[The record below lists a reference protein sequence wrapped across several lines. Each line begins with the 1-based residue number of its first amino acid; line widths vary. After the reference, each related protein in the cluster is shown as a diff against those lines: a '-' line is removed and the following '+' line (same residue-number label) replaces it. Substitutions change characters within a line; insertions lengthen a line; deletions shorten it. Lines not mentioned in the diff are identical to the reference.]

1 MSTTNWLEL
10 VAVLVLLA
18 VSTPILGNYMA
29 KIYGKGAAPGDRFF
43 LPIERVI
50 YRVSGLDPESEQRW
64 STYVISLLVFTFVG
78 VVFSYGILRLQ
89 GHLPLNPNHNK
100 GVKPPLA
107 FNTAVSFSTNTNWQ
121 NYAGEST
128 MSHLSQMLALVWHQ
142 FISAAVGMALAAAFI
157 RALVYRGRRTLGNFW
172 VDTVRSTTRLL
183 LPISFVA
190 AVVFMSQG
198 TIQNFHANT
207 TAQTVAVQ
215 SVDAKGNTTMTQSVP
230 GGPVAS
236 MLPIEGLGDN
246 GGGFF
251 NANGAHPFQIPNP
264 ISSVLYIWLLLMIP
278 FAVPWT
284 FGKMIGSLRQ
294 GMVVLTAM
302 FVLFMIGLSI
312 VIGAEGRGNPKLNP
326 AGVGVTQAAT
336 ANHLGGNLEG
346 KDVRLGVGL
355 SVIDANA
362 ITSTSTG
369 TTNSAHDSYTPIGGT
384 VPLFQIM
391 LGEVDPGGTG
401 TGLYGMLI
409 MVFISVFIAGLMVG
423 RTPEYLGKKIQAS
436 EVKLTALYILVLPF
450 TVLILAGTAVLLPHA
465 LNSLGTAGPSAGS
478 GPPHGLTEITYAY
491 ASGAHNNGSAF
502 AGLNGNTLW
511 WNTTLGLNMLV
522 GRFALIIPALAI
534 AGSLVRKQPVPATS
548 GTLRTDT
555 PLFTVMLMLVTVI
568 VTGLTYFPVLALG
581 PLAEHFTGRF

>member
-1 MSTTNWLEL
+1 MSTTNWIEL
-10 VAVLVLLA
+10 IFVVVLLIL
-18 VSTPILGNYMA
+18 STPLLGSYMA
-29 KIYGKGAAPGDRFF
+29 KVYGGGKAPGDRFF
-43 LPIERVI
+43 LPIENAV

-64 STYVISLLVFTFVG
+64 STYVISLLVFTAVG
-78 VVFSYGILRLQ
+78 IGFSYAILRLQ
-89 GHLPLNPNHNK
+89 SHLPLNPNHQPA
-100 GVKPPLA
+100 VKAPLA
-107 FNTAVSFSTNTNWQ
+107 FNTATSFGTNTNWQ
-121 NYAGEST
+121 NYSGEST
-128 MSHLSQMLALVWHQ
+128 LSHLSQMLALVWHQ
-142 FISAAVGMALAAAFI
+142 FISAAVGMALASAFI
-157 RALVYRGRRTLGNFW
+157 RALVRRGRTTLGNFW
-172 VDTVRSTTRLL
+172 VDTVRSTTRIL

-190 AVVFMSQG
+190 AMIFLSQG
-198 TIQNFHANT
+198 TIQNLHANKT
-207 TAQTVAVQ
+207 VNTVAVQ
-215 SVDAKGNTTMTQSVP
+215 SVDSKGNVTATQAVP

-278 FAVPWT
+278 FAFPWT
-284 FGKMIGSLRQ
+284 FGKMIGSMRQ
-294 GMVVLTAM
+294 GAVVLTAM
-302 FVLFMIGLSI
+302 SVLFAIGLLI
-312 VIGAEGRGNPKLNP
+312 AVGAEGLGNPKLNP
-326 AGVGVTQAAT
+326 GGVTQAAT
-336 ANHLGGNLEG
+336 STHPGGNLEG
-346 KDVRLGVGL
+346 KDMRLGVGL
-355 SVIDANA
+355 SAIDANS
-362 ITSTSTG
+362 ITATSTG
-369 TTNSAHDSYTPIGGT
+369 TTNSAHDSFTPIGGS

-423 RTPEYLGKKIQAS
+423 RTPEYLGKKIQGP

-450 TVLILAGTAVLLPHA
+450 TVLILAGASVLLPHA
-465 LNSLGTAGPSAGS
+465 LNSLGNS
-478 GPPHGLTEITYAY
+478 GPHGLTEVTYAF

-511 WNTTLGLNMLV
+511 YNTTLGINMLV
-522 GRFALIIPALAI
+522 GRFALIIPAMAI
-534 AGSLVRKQPVPATS
+534 AGSMVRKRPVPATA

-555 PLFTVMLMLVTVI
+555 PLFTGMLMLVTII

>member
-1 MSTTNWLEL
+1 MSATNWVEV
-10 VAVLVLLA
+10 VAVVVLLA
-18 VSTPILGNYMA
+18 ISTPVLGSYMA
-29 KIYGKGAAPGDRFF
+29 KVYGGGKAPGDRVF
-43 LPIERVI
+43 LPVENAL

-64 STYVISLLVFTFVG
+64 SSYVISLLVFTAVG
-78 VVFSYGILRLQ
+78 IAFSYAILRLQ
-89 GHLPLNPNHNK
+89 GHLPFNPDHK
-100 GVKPPLA
+100 AGVKAPLA
-107 FNTAVSFSTNTNWQ
+107 FNTSTSFGTNTNWQ

-128 MSHLSQMLALVWHQ
+128 MSQLSQMLALVWHQ

-157 RALVYRGRRTLGNFW
+157 RALVRRGRNTLGNFW
-172 VDTVRSTTRLL
+172 VDTIRSTTRIL
-183 LPISFVA
+183 LPISFVFA
-190 AVVFMSQG
+190 LVFLSQG
-198 TIQNFHANT
+198 AIQNLHSST
-207 TAQTVAVQ
+207 TVQTVAAQ
-215 SVDAKGNTTMTQSVP
+215 SVDAKGNVTATQTIP

-264 ISSVLYIWLLLMIP
+264 VSSVLYIWLLLMIP
-278 FAVPWT
+278 FAFPWT
-284 FGKMIGSLRQ
+284 FGKMIGSMRQ
-294 GMVVLTAM
+294 GLVVLTAM
-302 FVLFMIGLSI
+302 GVLFAIGLFI
-312 VIGAEGRGNPKLNP
+312 VIGFEGAGNPKLNP
-326 AGVGVTQAAT
+326 SGVTQSAT
-336 ANHLGGNLEG
+336 ATNPGGNLEG

-355 SVIDANA
+355 SAMDANS
-362 ITSTSTG
+362 ITATSTG
-369 TTNSAHDSYTPIGGT
+369 TTNSAHDSYTPIGGS

-423 RTPEYLGKKIQAS
+423 RTPEYLGKKIQGP

-450 TVLILAGTAVLLPHA
+450 SVLIFAGAGILLPHA
-465 LNSLGTAGPSAGS
+465 LTSLENSG
-478 GPPHGLTEITYAY
+478 PHGLTEMVYAY

-511 WNTTLGLNMLV
+511 FNTTLGINMLI

-534 AGSLVRKQPVPATS
+534 AGSLVRKRPVPVTA

-555 PLFTVMLMLVTVI
+555 PLFTGMLMLVTVI
-568 VTGLTYFPVLALG
+568 ITGLTYFPVLALG